1 MALPHKLILVKK
13 EIEDLISRSESL
25 WNDYEDNKLNNAI
38 SELDKNETFELGWE
52 LGKVDGWQDILNFI
66 EDMEN

>member
-1 MALPHKLILVKK
+1 MALPHKLVLVKK
-13 EIEDLISRSESL
+13 EIESLVARSEEL
-25 WNDYEDNKLNNAI
+25 WWCYEDNKLDGFIENGSQDEI
-38 SELDKNETFELGWE
+38 FELGWE

>member
-1 MALPHKLILVKK
+1 MALPHKLVLVKK
-13 EIEDLISRSESL
+13 EIESLVARSDEL
-25 WNDYEDNKLNNAI
+25 WQRYEDNKLDGFIENGSQDEI
-38 SELDKNETFELGWE
+38 FELGWE

>member
-13 EIEDLISRSESL
+13 EIEDLINRSESL
-25 WNDYEDNKLNNAI
+25 WNAYEDNKLDNKI